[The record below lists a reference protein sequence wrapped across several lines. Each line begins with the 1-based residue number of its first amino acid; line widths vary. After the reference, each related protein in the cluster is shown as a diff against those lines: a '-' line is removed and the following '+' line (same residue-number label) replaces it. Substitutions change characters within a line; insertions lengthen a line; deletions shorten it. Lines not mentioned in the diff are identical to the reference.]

1 MRYLTDTQAQAIP
14 SLQAATTDDARK
26 QLLDDAAQVYSKVD
40 AGAVSD
46 DIGLRSWG
54 EGVGLTPDRMNG
66 ALAFLAETGRLLT
79 LPDTAVTPDP
89 PVPAPAASKPARR
102 TRR

>member
-40 AGAVSD
+40 AGAASD
-46 DIGLRSWG
+46 DTGLRAWG
-54 EGVGLTPDRMNG
+54 EGAGLTPDRMNG
-66 ALAFLAETGRLLT
+66 ALAFLTETGRLLA

-89 PVPAPAASKPARR
+89 TPVPAASKPARR